1 MSKNMNSQNE
11 LVSIIILNYNG
22 NEFLENCIES
32 IFRETKQKYELII
45 VDNNS
50 PDKSGE
56 KFSKKYESCKF
67 ILNKKNL
74 GVSEGLNIGIRN
86 SNGTHIVLLN
96 NDLIVAPKWLDYLFE
111 AYEEKGNGLYQPKFL
126 KMKDKNIIDSAGN
139 LISIFGF
146 GFSRE
151 KGRKDNFQYN
161 TIEEIGF
168 AAGTCLFCSKEIFD
182 EIGLFD
188 EKLFAYNEDLDFGW
202 RAKLSN
208 YKSYYVPK
216 SIVYHHGSAQWKWSG
231 EKFYLLER
239 NRWIVLLSNYNIKTI
254 LKLLPS
260 LLIIEILLLL
270 FFTKKKMLIKKLRS
284 YGGIIK
290 FINHIKEKRKEIEKI
305 RKKDD
310 HEILKSFSSIIE
322 TPLEVSES
330 ESVEKFNKLLKILS
344 KFTGFNDILK
354 DGQQHLKVD
363 KGRNS

>member
-1 MSKNMNSQNE
+1 MNSEKE

-22 NEFLENCIES
+22 EKFLENCIES
-32 IFRETKQKYELII
+32 IIKETKQKFELII

-56 KFSKKYESCKF
+56 KLSKKYESCRF
-67 ILNKKNL
+67 ILNKKNV

-96 NDLIVAPKWLDYLFE
+96 NDLIVAPGWLDYLFE
-111 AYEEKGNGLYQPKFL
+111 AFKQKGNGLYQPKFL
-126 KMKDKNIIDSAGN
+126 KMKDREIIDSAGN

-182 EIGLFD
+182 KVGLFD
-188 EKLFAYNEDLDFGW
+188 EKLFAYNEDLDLGW
-202 RAKLSN
+202 RAKLLN

-239 NRWIVLLSNYNIKTI
+239 NRWIVLLSNYSIKTI

-260 LLIIEILLLL
+260 LLIIEFVLLG
-270 FFTKKKMLIKKLRS
+270 FFMKKGMLIKKLKS

-290 FINHIKEKRKEIEKI
+290 FLSHIKKRRKENKRLKEVN
-305 RKKDD
+305 DY
-310 HEILKSFSSIIE
+310 EIFKSFCCTIE
-322 TPLEVSES
+322 TPLEVSET
-330 ESVEKFNKLLKILS
+330 EGIEKFNKLLKCLGNFVGYYKIIHS
-344 KFTGFNDILK
+344 N
-354 DGQQHLKVD
+354 
-363 KGRNS
+363 